1 MGLGTWGEVPEGWEC
16 RMRGRQP
23 SGEGDPW
30 REPWEGWGGGGAESG
45 QWAGMERWAVNGV
58 GEGLRVLVGTL

>member
-1 MGLGTWGEVPEGWEC
+1 
-16 RMRGRQP
+16 MRGRQP

-30 REPWEGWGGGGAESG
+30 REPWEGWGGGGAEAG